1 MPRVRPVRPLSS
13 ASAPADLSVGAFSD
27 EAPWLVERDALPWL
41 IGLDLVRH
49 ATREEVPHLLRR
61 RRLPPLRRMVRVSA
75 AIGSALSLWYVLDRP
90 RGRSASRAGLSRRLR
105 LAFQRLGPTYIKL
118 GQILSSGEGIFP
130 AELVGEFKLL
140 RDRVPAESFA
150 DVREVVESDFGR
162 PLEEIFSEFATTPV
176 AAASIAQVHR
186 ARLVSGEEVVVKVQ
200 RPRVAELVHHDLA
213 VMSYL
218 APFLVGRI
226 PVAVLANP
234 PALIELFAETIVEEL
249 DFRLESENMLDVA
262 QVLATTD
269 QRAIVVPRPHPRLVT
284 RRVIVMERLDGFA
297 WDDVAS
303 MRAAGIDT
311 EKVLHAA
318 VVSLLE
324 GAMIYGVFH
333 GDLHGGNLFVR
344 EDGRVALLDYGITG
358 RLDEPHRIAFLRLV
372 MGGTMNNVRAQ
383 VEALRDLGALPKDA
397 DVDEVIVDLGL
408 DGPPQDVVEMSAE
421 ELTRQLRE
429 LTKHL
434 LSYGAKMPK
443 ELMLF
448 VKDILFTDGA
458 VAMFAPDVD
467 LLGEVVTIAT
477 YFAQRYGGRI
487 AAEIGID
494 PRTTGVDLNGVRAS
508 LGVSADTERLSYREL
523 QARRAQVR
531 EKFVKDRREQG
542 SRNNSGP

>member
-1 MPRVRPVRPLSS
+1 VPRLRTAQLLNSP
-13 ASAPADLSVGAFSD
+13 SAPPDLAVGAFSD
-27 EAPWLVERDALPWL
+27 DAPWLVERDELPWL
-41 IGLDLVRH
+41 TGLDLVRR
-49 ATREEVPHLLRR
+49 ATHDEVPQLLQR
-61 RRLPPLRRMVRVSA
+61 RRLPPLRRIVRVSSTIGW
-75 AIGSALSLWYVLDRP
+75 AIALWYLRDRR
-90 RGRSASRAGLSRRLR
+90 RGKTASRAGLSRRLR

-130 AELVGEFKLL
+130 PELVGEFKLL
-140 RDRVPAESFA
+140 RDRVPAETFA
-150 DVREVVESDFGR
+150 DVREVVETDFGR
-162 PLEEIFSEFATTPV
+162 PLAEIFSEFSTAPV

-200 RPRVAELVHHDLA
+200 RPRVSALVHHDLA

-249 DFRLESENMLDVA
+249 DFRLESENMLDIA
-262 QVLATTD
+262 EVLATTD
-269 QRAIVVPRPHPRLVT
+269 QRAIVVPRPHPRLIT

-303 MRAAGIDT
+303 MHAAGIDT

-324 GAMIYGVFH
+324 GAMLYGVFH

-372 MGGTMNNVRAQ
+372 IGGTMNNVRAQ

-397 DVDEVIVDLGL
+397 DIDQVITDLGL

-421 ELTRQLRE
+421 ELTRELRE

-448 VKDILFTDGA
+448 VKDVLFVDGA
-458 VAMFAPDVD
+458 ISTFAPDVD
-467 LLGEVVTIAT
+467 LLREIVAIAT

-487 AAEIGID
+487 ASEIGVD
-494 PRTTGVDLNGVRAS
+494 PRTTGVDLNGVRAMY
-508 LGVSADTERLSYREL
+508 GVSAETERLSYREL
-523 QARRAQVR
+523 QARREQVR
-531 EKFVKDRREQG
+531 EKFTRERRDRR
-542 SRNNSGP
+542 

>member
-1 MPRVRPVRPLSS
+1 M
-13 ASAPADLSVGAFSD
+13 
-27 EAPWLVERDALPWL
+27 
-41 IGLDLVRH
+41 
-49 ATREEVPHLLRR
+49 RR
-61 RRLPPLRRMVRVSA
+61 RHLPPLRRIVRVSTTIGW
-75 AIGSALSLWYVLDRP
+75 AIALWYLRDRH
-90 RGRSASRAGLSRRLR
+90 RGKSASRAGLSRRLR

-130 AELVGEFKLL
+130 PELVGEFKLL

-150 DVREVVESDFGR
+150 DVREVVETDFGR
-162 PLEEIFSEFATTPV
+162 PLAEIFSEFSTEPV

-200 RPRVAELVHHDLA
+200 RPRVSALVHHDLA
-213 VMSYL
+213 VMSYI
-218 APFLVGRI
+218 APYLVGRI

-249 DFRLESENMLDVA
+249 DFRLESENMLDIA
-262 QVLATTD
+262 EVLATTD
-269 QRAIVVPRPHPRLVT
+269 QRAIVVPRPHPRLIT

-303 MRAAGIDT
+303 MHAAGIDT

-324 GAMIYGVFH
+324 GAMLFGVFH

-372 MGGTMNNVRAQ
+372 MAGTMNNVRSQ

-397 DVDEVIVDLGL
+397 DIDKVIIDLGL
-408 DGPPQDVVEMSAE
+408 EGPPQDVVEMSAE

-429 LTKHL
+429 ITKHL

-448 VKDILFTDGA
+448 VKDILFVDGA
-458 VAMFAPDVD
+458 VATFAPDVD
-467 LLGEVVTIAT
+467 LLGEIVVIAT

-487 AAEIGID
+487 ATEIGID
-494 PRTTGVDLNGVRAS
+494 PRTTGVDLTGVRAMY
-508 LGVSADTERLSYREL
+508 GVSADTERLSYREL
-523 QARRAQVR
+523 QARREQVR
-531 EKFVKDRREQG
+531 EKFTREHRERR
-542 SRNNSGP
+542 